1 MLLQHVHSL
10 GRKTIIVTGAARGLG
25 RAMAL
30 RFAEDGAN
38 IALLGRSGK
47 HPSHPSLASTLEEVA
62 DDVKRLGGTPLVLR
76 TDLTQASQIY
86 SSVQACIRTFGG
98 IDVLINN
105 ASALYVNED
114 LSLKQYDTMMNVNC
128 RATFSMIDAC
138 LPELKQSA
146 VGHILSISPPLEQ
159 CLPKWIERHPPY
171 TLSKFGMTML
181 TIGQSH
187 RVKSNTL
194 WPQKLIRTAATKRLE
209 KMTNIPAFTHGLSPD
224 HFVEAAHI
232 IVSSDATGECFLD
245 SDLVHV
251 PDGGLY
257 DIFV

>member
-1 MLLQHVHSL
+1 
-10 GRKTIIVTGAARGLG
+10 
-25 RAMAL
+25 
-30 RFAEDGAN
+30 
-38 IALLGRSGK
+38 
-47 HPSHPSLASTLEEVA
+47 
-62 DDVKRLGGTPLVLR
+62 VLR

-86 SSVQACIRTFGG
+86 SSVQACIRAFGG

-105 ASALYVNED
+105 ASALYVNKD
-114 LSLKQYDTMMNVNC
+114 LSLKQYDTMMSVNC

-138 LPELKQSA
+138 LPKLEQSA
-146 VGHILSISPPLEQ
+146 VGHILSISPPLER

-209 KMTNIPAFTHGLSPD
+209 KMTNVPAFTRGLSPD
-224 HFVEAAHI
+224 HFVEAARI
-232 IVSSDATGECFLD
+232 IVSSDATGGCFLD
-245 SDLVHV
+245 SDLVDV